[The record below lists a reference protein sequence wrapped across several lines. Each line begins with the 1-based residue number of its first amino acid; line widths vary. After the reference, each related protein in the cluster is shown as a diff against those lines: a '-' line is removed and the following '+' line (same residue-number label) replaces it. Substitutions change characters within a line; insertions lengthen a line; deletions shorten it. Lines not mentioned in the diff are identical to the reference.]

1 MSPRQPTHYEI
12 LSFSSSPQNLTPGAV
27 KKAYH
32 RALLHHHPDK
42 SPLPSSSLTQK
53 TQSKPT
59 FSIDQIT
66 TAFTVLSDPA
76 QRKRYDQEL
85 GNVNAEVAIGKVLQT
100 VDLDDMEYCE
110 EGQEG
115 KGVWWRGCRCGEEKG
130 FVLTE
135 EDLEDGE
142 EEGEGDGGQVV
153 VGCVGCSL
161 WVRVVYGVVLDEG
174 EEEEGGRSNGF

>member
-1 MSPRQPTHYEI
+1 MPPRQPTHYEI
-12 LSFSSSPQNLTPGAV
+12 LSLPPSLQNLASGAI

-32 RALLHHHPDK
+32 RALLDHHPDK
-42 SPLPSSSLTQK
+42 SSPQK
-53 TQSKPT
+53 TRSKPT

-66 TAFTVLSDPA
+66 TAFTVLSDPP
-76 QRKRYDQEL
+76 QRRKYDQEL
-85 GNVNAEVAIGKVLQT
+85 KNANAGIPPAATAVGKVLQT

-110 EGQEG
+110 EEQQGG
-115 KGVWWRGCRCGEEKG
+115 WKGVWWRGCRCGEERG

-142 EEGEGDGGQVV
+142 GMGEGDGGEVV

-161 WVRVVYGVVLDEG
+161 WVRVVYGVVPLEEEK
-174 EEEEGGRSNGF
+174 EEEEE

>member
-1 MSPRQPTHYEI
+1 MFPRQPTHYEI
-12 LSFSSSPQNLTPGAV
+12 LSLPPSLQNLTSAAI

-32 RALLHHHPDK
+32 RALLDHHPDK
-42 SPLPSSSLTQK
+42 SPLPTEK
-53 TQSKPT
+53 TRSKPT

-76 QRKRYDQEL
+76 QRKKYDQEL
-85 GNVNAEVAIGKVLQT
+85 KNANPGIAATAAIGKVLQT

-110 EGQEG
+110 EEQQQQGG
-115 KGVWWRGCRCGEEKG
+115 WKKGVWWRGCRCGEERG

-142 EEGEGDGGQVV
+142 GMGEWDGGEVV

-161 WVRVVYGVVLDEG
+161 WVRVVYGVVYEGG
-174 EEEEGGRSNGF
+174 EEEEG